1 MVRSLGFRQAE
12 AGRVERLDGEGMA
25 NDALGRV
32 WLAQIPVPRA
42 IGIERDVRP
51 EVALTKTGVPD
62 EAGFGLV
69 AQQLSQTLA

>member
-32 WLAQIPVPRA
+32 WLAEIPVPRA
-42 IGIERDVRP
+42 IGIEGDVRT
-51 EVALTKTGVPD
+51 EVALAKTGVPD
-62 EAGFGLV
+62 EAGFRLV
-69 AQQLSQTLA
+69 AQQFTQTLA